1 MTRSS
6 LFVVEFWFL
15 ILETVSSFASGGFLI
30 GVLQCVSGVAK
41 WIPK

>member
-1 MTRSS
+1 MTRSR

-15 ILETVSSFASGGFLI
+15 ILAAVSLFASGGFLI
-30 GVLQCVSGVAK
+30 GVLQCLSGVAK